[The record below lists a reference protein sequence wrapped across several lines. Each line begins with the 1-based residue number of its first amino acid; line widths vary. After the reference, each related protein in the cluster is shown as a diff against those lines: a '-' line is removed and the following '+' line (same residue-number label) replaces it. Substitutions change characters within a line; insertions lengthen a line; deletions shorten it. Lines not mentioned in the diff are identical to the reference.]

1 MPPEHP
7 LSRLMRER
15 ILLMD
20 GGMGTMIQRHVL
32 AERDY
37 RGERFAD
44 HAKSLLGAND
54 LLSLTRPELIED
66 IHRAYLDAGADLIET
81 NTFGATRVSLAD
93 YDLQPI
99 AYELNVAAARVAR
112 RAADAV
118 TAANP
123 ARPRFIAGSLGPTN
137 KTASLSPDVNRPHFR
152 AIAWDQLAASYA
164 EQVRGLLDGGVDAL
178 LVETTFDTLNAKA
191 ALYAIEGVFAERA
204 ARVPVMVSGTV
215 VDASGRNLSG
225 QTVEAFWTSV
235 SHVPLLSI
243 GLNCSLGAADM
254 RPYVEDLSGL
264 ARCFTTVYPNAGLPN
279 ELGGYD
285 EEPEEMAAIV
295 GEYARAGW
303 VNAVGGCCGTSPAHT
318 RALAREIQGLPPR
331 RPVAGPRLPRWSGLE
346 PLVKRPDSNFINIG
360 ERTNISGSRKFARLI
375 REGDYEAATTVA
387 RQQVRGGAQLID
399 VNTDEGLLDSAE
411 AMRTFLNTIAAE
423 PDIARVPVMV
433 DSSDWDVLVAGLK
446 CLQGK
451 GIVNSLSL
459 KEGEEIFRRRAAEV
473 HRMGAAVV
481 VMAFDEEGQATDRDR
496 KVAVCQ
502 RAYRILTEDVGF
514 PPEDII
520 FDPNVLTVATGIP
533 EHESY
538 AVAFIEAVEEIKRTC
553 PGALVSGG
561 ISNVSFAFRGNNVV
575 REAMHAAFLYHA
587 IRAGLDMGIV
597 NAGQLTVYEDIPAP
611 LLERVEDVL
620 LARRPDAT
628 DRLVAYAETVKGPG
642 AKRAQADTAWRTAPV
657 AQRIEHALVH
667 GQAAH
672 IVEDTAEALE
682 ALASPLAVIEGPLM
696 AGMGR
701 VGDLFGEGKMFLPQV
716 VKSARVMKKAVAWLT
731 PALEAEKAE
740 RSGEAGQDPERGA
753 GGKKLLLATVKG
765 DVHDI
770 GKNIVG
776 VVVGCNRYDVIDLGV
791 MVPARRIVEAA
802 QEHDVDAVGLS
813 GLITPSLQEMVHVA
827 RELERA
833 GLGVP
838 LLIGGATTSKTHT
851 AVKIAPV
858 YSGPVK
864 YVPDA
869 SRATRALGDLL
880 QGGEEARAALA
891 EEQAATRAR
900 YEERRVKLLPLDV
913 ARGRAPAFDAARADI
928 RRPRHLG
935 VRVLEDLVPDALIPL
950 IDWGPFF
957 LAWGLRGRFPHVL
970 DDPAQGTEA
979 RKLFADARRLLDDL
993 MARGA
998 VEARAVVGLWPA
1010 ASVGDDIVVYGAEE
1024 RTEVLATFHT
1034 LRQQRAV
1041 RDDQAMWA
1049 LADYV
1054 APAGS
1059 EVGDYVGGF
1068 AVSAGFGVA
1077 ELARAAEE
1085 RGDDYEAILVRALAD
1100 RLAEALTEH
1109 VHALVRR
1116 DLWGYASEESLSPED
1131 LLAERYR
1138 GIRPAIGYPAAP
1150 DHSEKRT
1157 LWALLGAEERTG
1169 IRLTESCAM
1178 WPAASVSGLYFAHP
1192 QARYFGIGRVGED
1205 QVQDYAKRKGLTREE
1220 ARAWLA
1226 ALVS

>member
-1 MPPEHP
+1 
-7 LSRLMRER
+7 MRER

-32 AERDY
+32 GERDY
-37 RGERFAD
+37 RGARFAD
-44 HAKSLLGAND
+44 HPKSLLGAND
-54 LLSLTRPELIED
+54 LLSLTRPDLIED

-81 NTFGATRVSLAD
+81 NTFGATRVALAD
-93 YDLQPI
+93 YDLEGI

-112 RAADAV
+112 RAADA
-118 TAANP
+118 AATP
-123 ARPRFIAGSLGPTN
+123 ARPRFVAGSLGPTN

-152 AIAWDQLAASYA
+152 AITWDELAAAYA
-164 EQVRGLLDGGVDAL
+164 EQARGLLDGGVDAL

-191 ALYAIEGVFAERA
+191 ALYAIEGVFAERGV
-204 ARVPVMVSGTV
+204 RVPVMVSGTV

-254 RPYVEDLSGL
+254 RPYVEELSGL

-295 GEYARAGW
+295 GEFARAGW

-318 RALAREIQGLPPR
+318 RALAREIAGVPPR
-331 RPVAGPRLPRWSGLE
+331 QRVGGPRLPRWSGLE
-346 PLVKRPDSNFINIG
+346 PLVKRPDSNFLNIG
-360 ERTNISGSRKFARLI
+360 ERTNIAGSRKFARLI
-375 REGDYEAATTVA
+375 REGDYEGATVVA
-387 RQQVRGGAQLID
+387 RQQVRGGAQILD

-433 DSSDWDVLVAGLK
+433 DSSDWEVLVTGLK

-459 KEGEEIFRRRAAEV
+459 KEGEEVFRQRAAEV
-473 HRMGAAVV
+473 RRLGASVV
-481 VMAFDEEGQATDRDR
+481 VMAFDEEGQAVERDH

-502 RAYRILTEDVGF
+502 RAYRILTEEVGF

-520 FDPNVLTVATGIP
+520 FDPNVLTVGTGIP
-533 EHESY
+533 EHEGY
-538 AVAFIEAVEEIKRTC
+538 AVAFIEAVAEIKRTC
-553 PGALVSGG
+553 PGSLVSGG
-561 ISNVSFAFRGNNVV
+561 VSNVSFAFRGNNVV

-628 DRLVAYAETVKGPG
+628 DRLVAYAETVKGRG
-642 AKRAQADTAWRTAPV
+642 TKRAERDTAWREAPV

-667 GQAAH
+667 GQTAY
-672 IVEDTAEALE
+672 IEEDTAEALRE
-682 ALASPLAVIEGPLM
+682 LTSPLAVIEGPLM

-740 RSGEAGQDPERGA
+740 QAEQAEQGGEAGPAWSGS

-776 VVVGCNRYDVIDLGV
+776 VVVGCNNYDVVDLGV
-791 MVPARRIVEAA
+791 MVPAQDIVRAA
-802 QEHDVDAVGLS
+802 QEHEVDAVGLS

-827 RELERA
+827 RELDRA
-833 GLGVP
+833 GVQVP

-858 YSGPVK
+858 YGGPVK

-869 SRATRALGDLL
+869 SRATSALGELL
-880 QGGEEARAALA
+880 QGGEAARAALV

-900 YEERRVKLLPLDV
+900 YEQRRVKLLPLEE
-913 ARGRAPAFDAARADI
+913 ARDRAPGFDPARADI
-928 RRPRHLG
+928 RRPRALG
-935 VRVLEDLVPDALIPL
+935 VRALDDLAPADLVPL

-979 RKLFADARRLLDDL
+979 RKLYDDARRLLDDL
-993 MARGA
+993 LARDA
-998 VEARAVVGLWPA
+998 VGVRAVVGLWPA
-1010 ASVGDDIVVYGAEE
+1010 ASSGDDILVYADEG
-1024 RTEVLATFHT
+1024 RGEVLGTLHT

-1041 RDDQAMWA
+1041 RDDQVMWA
-1049 LADYV
+1049 LADYL
-1054 APAGS
+1054 APVEAQ
-1059 EVGDYVGGF
+1059 VGDYVGAF
-1068 AVSAGFGVA
+1068 AVSAGFGVS

-1100 RLAEALTEH
+1100 RLAEALAEQ
-1109 VHALVRR
+1109 VHARVRR
-1116 DLWGYASEESLSPED
+1116 DLWGYAPDEALQPRD

-1138 GIRPAIGYPAAP
+1138 GIRPAVGYPAAP

-1192 QARYFGIGRVGED
+1192 EARYFGIGRIGDD
-1205 QVQDYAKRKGLTREE
+1205 QLRDYARRKGLTEEE
-1220 ARAWLA
+1220 ARSWLA
-1226 ALVS
+1226 PLLSG